1 MSITRSCS
9 INMKRLELQKARTK
23 LDMAEPEGGK
33 ASGHR
38 GQLLVSLVQTD
49 AKWILLQGRRTEG
62 RENQ

>member
-1 MSITRSCS
+1 
-9 INMKRLELQKARTK
+9 MKRLELQKARTK
-23 LDMAEPEGGK
+23 LDVAEPEGGK

-62 RENQ
+62 RGNQ